1 MNNITIAG
9 QLGRDA
15 ETRYMPN
22 GDPAAS
28 FSVADS
34 QGKEKTAIWWS
45 CQLYGKRAE
54 SLAPYLIK
62 GQAVTVSGTVIQR
75 EYTDKDGTPRKSM
88 DIRVADVALQ
98 GGKREQRE
106 EAPPPRRAPAKS
118 QGSGFD
124 DFDSDVPF

>member
-9 QLGRDA
+9 QLGRDSEIKEVGSDQA
-15 ETRYMPN
+15 L
-22 GDPAAS
+22 S

-34 QGKEKTAIWWS
+34 QGREKPTIWWN
-45 CQLYGKRAE
+45 CKLWGKRAS
-54 SLAPYLIK
+54 SLQQYLVK
-62 GQAVTVSGTVIQR
+62 GQAVTVSGNVTLR
-75 EYTDKDGTPRKSM
+75 EWQAQDGTPKQSLEL
-88 DIRVADVALQ
+88 RVQDVALQ

-124 DFDSDVPF
+124 DMNDDIPW